1 MGLIRKHMMAKKVI
15 LVFALVGLCTL
26 SSHVAKAQIPASRSV
41 DWTHAGIPGG
51 IPHGACF
58 QTLSA
63 SGGADDSVAIQ
74 NAINAAPAGSVICLN
89 AGTYTLHPGHC
100 RGEQRLE
107 SDYFGQ
113 HLRDYAEQLC
123 CHHPDKP

>member
-89 AGTYTLHPGHC
+89 AGTYTLHRAFRQITDPAG
-100 RGEQRLE
+100 
-107 SDYFGQ
+107 
-113 HLRDYAEQLC
+113 AA
-123 CHHPDKP
+123 